1 MVSHAVQQ
9 FDGAG
14 AIRTVPVRAVV
25 HDFAVAMEEQLL
37 LNDHKG
43 GWLEAEISWLSQ
55 RARAELDKLVDAI
68 SAKRP
73 IVEVLAQAA
82 DVGNFAMMVADV
94 YAHDQVD
101 HHEEKPTVPAAPE
114 APAADRTVRALVDV
128 PPFLDASGRQMQLR
142 AGDIA
147 TVSPGVANVLFRR
160 GKAVP
165 VEAEA

>member
-1 MVSHAVQQ
+1 MASHAVQQ

-14 AIRTVPVRAVV
+14 HIITVPVRGVV

-43 GWLEAEISWLSQ
+43 GWRDEEISWLIG
-55 RARAELDKLVDAI
+55 RAREELAELEDAVRQ
-68 SAKRP
+68 KRP
-73 IVEVLAQAA
+73 VLEVLGEAA

-101 HHEEKPTVPAAPE
+101 HEPPAPTPVAEPAAT
-114 APAADRTVRALVDV
+114 DVMVRATAIV
-128 PPFLDASGRQMQLR
+128 PPFGDGNGRAHPGLQP
-142 AGDIA
+142 GDVA
-147 TVSPGVANVLFRR
+147 TVPPGVAAVLFRR

-165 VEAEA
+165 VEVAA